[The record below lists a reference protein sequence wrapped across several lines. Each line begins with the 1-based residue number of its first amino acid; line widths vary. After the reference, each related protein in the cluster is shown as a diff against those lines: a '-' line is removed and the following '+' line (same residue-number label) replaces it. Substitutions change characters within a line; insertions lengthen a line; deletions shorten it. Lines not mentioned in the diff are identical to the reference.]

1 MEDRVFTKE
10 GNLFDC
16 MENDRGSKDGNIKQV
31 NSMYGQERRAT
42 ECN

>member
-16 MENDRGSKDGNIKQV
+16 MENDRGSKDGTVKQV